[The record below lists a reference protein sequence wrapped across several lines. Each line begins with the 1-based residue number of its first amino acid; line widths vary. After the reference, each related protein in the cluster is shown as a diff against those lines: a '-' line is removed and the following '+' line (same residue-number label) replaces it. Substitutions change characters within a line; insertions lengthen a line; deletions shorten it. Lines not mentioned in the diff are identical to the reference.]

1 MLKCGM
7 RILIMG
13 AGAIGSVVGGMMAR
27 AGHTVTLIGRA
38 AHIKAIADKALHI
51 TGIWGDHHVR
61 TLDARTSADGLN
73 PGDFDVI
80 FIVVKSFDTRS
91 AMEFA
96 APLADDNT
104 LVCSYQNGLGN
115 AEIIA
120 EFVGWQRTV
129 GVRAIYGV
137 RCPEPG
143 AAHVTVIANPTA
155 FGVYDDTAPNE
166 RVRELA
172 ASLDDAGLPT
182 VYTDSIQAVLWSK
195 VTYNCALNPL
205 SALLNVPYG
214 GLTKTEHTRSL
225 IREIVH
231 EVYAVAEAA
240 NVPLEPATP
249 AAYVDHL
256 FDVLIPPTA
265 SHFASMHEDLARG
278 RRTEI
283 DSLNGAICRYG
294 EEHGIAC
301 PANSFLTR
309 LIKARE
315 VAV

>member
-1 MLKCGM
+1 
-7 RILIMG
+7 MG
-13 AGAIGSVVGGMMAR
+13 AGALGSVVGGMMAR
-27 AGHTVTLIGRA
+27 AGHTVTLVGRA
-38 AHIKAIADKALHI
+38 AHINAIADHGLHI
-51 TGIWGDHHVR
+51 TGIWGDHIVR
-61 TLDARTSADGLN
+61 KLDVRASADGLHR
-73 PGDFDVI
+73 GDFDVI

-91 AMEFA
+91 AMEIV

-104 LVCSYQNGLGN
+104 LVCAYQNGLGN

-120 EFVGWQRTV
+120 DFVGWHRTV

-155 FGVYDDTAPNE
+155 FGVYDNTTPKD
-166 RVRELA
+166 RVRKLVTELET
-172 ASLDDAGLPT
+172 AGLPT
-182 VYTDSIQAVLWSK
+182 VYADSIQTVLWSK

-231 EVYAVAEAA
+231 EVYAVAQAV

-256 FDVLIPPTA
+256 FNILIPPTA
-265 SHFASMHEDLARG
+265 SHFASMHEDLTRG

-294 EEHGIAC
+294 NDHGIVC

-315 VAV
+315 SAVEK